1 MSGLLY
7 TSQRFSCTPALRMLL
22 CGKYIALSSLIES
35 VVGFIVI
42 TKIMKIFQL
51 AGLLD
56 FRSVAASAAPFGAVA
71 FVFLLFGRG
80 EATSFLVLRREAPGV
95 KITRAPFTSAWV
107 TDFLSLAPLLD
118 NERRKLPNSP
128 NWTIRPAR
136 SSMSRMK
143 LRLSNT
149 AFTSALE
156 TVDRAPIMT
165 HNVSMSVCPL

>member
-80 EATSFLVLRREAPGV
+80 EGDQLFGITQGGAGCEDHTCPFHVGLGERLLVACAVAGQREAE
-95 KITRAPFTSAWV
+95 ITE
-107 TDFLSLAPLLD
+107 LA
-118 NERRKLPNSP
+118 
-128 NWTIRPAR
+128 
-136 SSMSRMK
+136 
-143 LRLSNT
+143 
-149 AFTSALE
+149 
-156 TVDRAPIMT
+156 
-165 HNVSMSVCPL
+165 

>member
-51 AGLLD
+51 ARYSISGLSLPPPPPSEPLPSSS
-56 FRSVAASAAPFGAVA
+56 FFSV
-71 FVFLLFGRG
+71 
-80 EATSFLVLRREAPGV
+80 EEKATSFLVLRRDAPGV

-107 TDFLSLAPLLD
+107 NDFLSLAPLLD

-128 NWTIRPAR
+128 NWTMRPAR
-136 SSMSRMK
+136 SSMSRTK